1 MDKDDI
7 EVGTTKR
14 DTRNE
19 RSAYINIGDSM
30 KYTYTNFIDDTMQ
43 SEIGEYIF
51 NIEENRDLLNELSN
65 KSCTNEEALEKIE
78 EFVDEESRL
87 AGGYDLYVENDKI
100 KANITRNS
108 DIKKQKEQNRKQKS
122 TQVNTK
128 DLTDEER

>member
-1 MDKDDI
+1 MKNLL
-7 EVGTTKR
+7 T
-14 DTRNE
+14 
-19 RSAYINIGDSM
+19 YIKESDNSKNGH
-30 KYTYTNFIDDTMQ
+30 F
-43 SEIGEYIF
+43 
-51 NIEENRDLLNELSN
+51 
-65 KSCTNEEALEKIE
+65 E

-108 DIKKQKEQNRKQKS
+108 DIKKQKEQEQNRKQKS